1 MKNLALRHNCGI
13 AADRY
18 LAPLSITA
26 EFLPHTFMEGCEI
39 MTKILILHGAGMNMR
54 GKSQISTFGTQTLD
68 DYDKQ
73 ITEYANQLGV
83 ETELFHSNIE
93 GEVVNKLYEGHE
105 GDVDAALINP
115 AGYSNGYPALLAA
128 IAQVEYP
135 VFEIHIS
142 NPASRGG
149 TSQVSGPCKGVIAGF
164 GLYGYYLGMSGALE
178 AL

>member
-1 MKNLALRHNCGI
+1 
-13 AADRY
+13 
-18 LAPLSITA
+18 
-26 EFLPHTFMEGCEI
+26 

-54 GKSQISTFGTQTLD
+54 GKSQISTFGTQTLE

-73 ITEYANQLGV
+73 ITEYANQLGI
-83 ETELFHSNIE
+83 EIELFHSNIE

-178 AL
+178 EL